1 MAKPPAETSAEA
13 ALSEALRIRPSV
25 SSTGRGWENLD
36 ACVWQGKPG
45 EYAVDALPDV
55 WLILHTTGSSRL
67 ASANIGRRTATPGL
81 VTIVPAGMPTEWI
94 INPDQ
99 DALTVHLSSERLK
112 GLLDREGRTIRDL
125 ERLPLRFAVA
135 DPLVGAAL
143 ESLHRELRSPQ
154 EAGSLYVDRLADVLV
169 LHLLRTAGGKLPEGA
184 EKGGLTATALS
195 RVCEL
200 LEASAER
207 GISLEDLAREV
218 GMSRFHFARAFRR
231 STAKSP
237 HQYLTELRIERAKQM
252 LVHSD
257 LPVVDVALAA
267 GFGSQSH
274 LTHTFRRAT
283 GLTPAA
289 YRRRR

>member
-1 MAKPPAETSAEA
+1 MPKPPAETRAEA
-13 ALSEALRIRPSV
+13 ALSEALRIRPSAT
-25 SSTGRGWENLD
+25 SAGRGWENLD

-45 EYAVDALPDV
+45 EYSVEALPDV
-55 WLILHTTGSSRL
+55 WLILHKSGSSRL
-67 ASANIGRRTATPGL
+67 ASAKTGRRTATPGL
-81 VTIVPAGMPTEWI
+81 VTIVPAGMATEWVI
-94 INPDQ
+94 DPGQ

-125 ERLPLRFAVA
+125 EHLPLRFAVA
-135 DPLVGAAL
+135 DPLVAASL
-143 ESLHRELRSPQ
+143 ESLQRELRSPQ
-154 EAGSLYVDRLADVLV
+154 EAGSLYADRLADVLV
-169 LHLLRTAGGKLPEGA
+169 LHLLRTAGGKISEPA
-184 EKGGLTATALS
+184 EKRGLSPDALR
-195 RVCEL
+195 RVCER

-207 GISLEDLAREV
+207 GISLEDLALEV

-237 HQYLTELRIERAKQM
+237 HQYLTELRVERAKQM

-257 LPVVDVALAA
+257 RPIVEIALAA

-274 LTHTFRRAT
+274 FTHTFRRST
-283 GLTPAA
+283 GVTPAA

>member
-1 MAKPPAETSAEA
+1 MPKRPAESAAEA

-25 SSTGRGWENLD
+25 SSAGRGWQSLETCL
-36 ACVWQGKPG
+36 WRGKLG
-45 EYAVDALPDV
+45 EYFVDALPDV
-55 WLILHTTGSSRL
+55 WLILHASGSSRL
-67 ASANIGRRTATPGL
+67 TSAGSGRRTATPGL
-81 VTIVPAGMPTEWI
+81 VSIIPAGMPTQWMI
-94 INPDQ
+94 DADQ
-99 DALTVHLSSERLK
+99 DAVTVHLSSQRLQ
-112 GLLDREGRTIRDL
+112 GLLDHEGKSPRDL

-135 DPLVGAAL
+135 DPLVAASL
-143 ESLHRELRSPQ
+143 EALLRELRAPQ
-154 EAGSLYVDRLADVLV
+154 EAGSLYADRLADVLV
-169 LHLLRTAGGKLPEGA
+169 LHLIRTAGGKIPESSA
-184 EKGGLTATALS
+184 KGGLSPQAL
-195 RVCEL
+195 RRACER

-237 HQYLTELRIERAKQM
+237 HQYLTDLRVERAKQM
-252 LVHSD
+252 LLHSD

-274 LTHTFRRAT
+274 FTHTFRRTT

-289 YRRRR
+289 YRRQR